1 MKTDA
6 RTREKPSGTTEEPY
20 TYHTEPPAQGGA
32 RYVRCERCGAE
43 VIPADPDRMAHKRGC
58 PEGDR

>member
-1 MKTDA
+1 MPTTRTDKSDSDA
-6 RTREKPSGTTEEPY
+6 PTY
-20 TYHTEPPAQGGA
+20 TYHTEPARVGGK

-43 VIPADPDRMAHKRGC
+43 VIPADPDRLGHKRGC